1 MSDELFAEVKGEG
14 ATLDIDKSFE
24 RLATKG
30 EESSESQPEK
40 NTASPSE
47 KGEESTSSEE
57 KTPFHKHPRWIKT
70 QETLNEYKDR
80 IADFEK
86 KFADLEKGSKQVE
99 LPDWWKKQYGDTE
112 ESKTQ
117 YNQYETAT
125 QAERDRLKADIKAD
139 LQNETKQEQTQVTEG
154 EQYVDT
160 QLAEMTDE
168 GLKFDRNS
176 LLKFMVDF
184 QEDFGAG
191 SLLDTDGNYDF
202 RKALAMKSRMEPEAT
217 DNTDTKKQLAANA
230 GRSKVQAGSASKI
243 PVISTRS
250 LRKGGW
256 REAGI

>member
-40 NTASPSE
+40 NTASASQ
-47 KGEESTSSEE
+47 KAEESTTAED

-70 QETLNEYKDR
+70 QETLNEYKTR

-86 KFADLEKGSKQVE
+86 KFADLEKNTKQVE
-99 LPDWWKKQYGDTE
+99 LPEWWKKQYGETE

-117 YNQYETAT
+117 YSQYETAT

-139 LQNETKQEQTQVTEG
+139 LQNETKQDESQIADANKFVDEQMQ
-154 EQYVDT
+154 
-160 QLAEMTDE
+160 EMADE

-184 QEDFGAG
+184 QKEYGDG
-191 SLLDTDGNYDF
+191 SLMTDGNYDF
-202 RKALAMKSRMEPEAT
+202 RKALALKERMEPEAT